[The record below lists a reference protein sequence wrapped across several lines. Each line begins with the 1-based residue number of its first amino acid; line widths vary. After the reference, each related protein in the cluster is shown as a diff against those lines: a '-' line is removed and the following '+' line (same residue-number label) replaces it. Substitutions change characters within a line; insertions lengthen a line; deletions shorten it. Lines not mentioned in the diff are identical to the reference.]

1 MQIELLSWLAVIG
14 VWIFVIWFVRRE
26 LKASKAAKTK
36 VTSKSND
43 STTGTAINNV
53 SVPMREKRILFEK
66 FDLGAKNCIDEV
78 FDGGWDE
85 VIVDLISSDHLVWMS
100 KGEVQFIKD
109 TKLTVIEGGNLWD
122 PEDIS
127 TWDPFEMWVQIEF
140 AGIAEPIDLIL
151 VVHEGDFEEVDFYW
165 FDDEGNHLP
174 SQHSQF
180 ELILQSL
187 GINKSD
193 YTSVGWDWHRGQPK
207 ASGGNIFIKITNDN
221 D

>member
-1 MQIELLSWLAVIG
+1 MQVELSSWLAVLG

-26 LKASKAAKTK
+26 LKASKAAKAEACNK
-36 VTSKSND
+36 SKES
-43 STTGTAINNV
+43 STGTAMKNL

-66 FDLGAKNCIDEV
+66 FDLGAKKCIDEV

-85 VIVDLISSDHLVWMS
+85 VIVDLVSSDHLVWMT

-109 TKLTVIEGGNLWD
+109 TKLTVVEGGNPCD

-140 AGIAEPIDLIL
+140 AGVVEPVDLIV

-180 ELILQSL
+180 ELILRSL
-187 GINKSD
+187 GINKGD

-207 ASGGNIFIKITNDN
+207 ASGGNIFIKITKENE
-221 D
+221 